1 MTPKVPIR
9 IGLLTS
15 GGDAQGMN
23 AAVRSIVRSALNR
36 AVEVYGIYE
45 GYTGMVEGG
54 ERIRILSWDSVGGI
68 LHQGGTILGSSRCD
82 AFRTRKG
89 RRQAALN
96 LILQGINHL
105 IVIGGDGSLTGANIF
120 RKEWPSLVE
129 DLLKKELID
138 QTIAAKYPTLKI
150 AGLVGSIDNDMH
162 GTDMTI
168 GADTAL
174 HRITEAIDAIASTAA
189 SHQRTFV
196 IEVMG
201 RNCGYLALMSALATG
216 ASWVLIPE
224 NPPTVDNWEERM
236 CEILKAKRQAGRR
249 DTIVVV
255 SEGAIDKH
263 GTPIK
268 SEYVKNVLEER
279 LGEATRLTIL
289 GHVQRGGAPSAFD
302 RNLGT
307 LLGYAAVDHILSADY
322 GDQPQLIGIRGN
334 RVTTSPLMNCIDK
347 THAVSDAIKA
357 NKYQDAMILR
367 GGSFNEAYWTY
378 LTTVRTIPHPPK
390 PGQKRLRLA
399 ILHSGSPAPG
409 MNTAARAAVRLG
421 IDRGHIML
429 AIHNGFRG
437 LATGEITEVGW
448 LSVNGWAS
456 RGGAELGTNRYVPS
470 GRDFY
475 DIAKNIEEFQLD
487 GILVIGGWTGYQ
499 GAYALL
505 ENRKNYP
512 AFDIPIICMPATIN
526 NNLPGSELSVGADT
540 ALNNIVD
547 AIDKIKQSAV
557 AQNRCFVVEVMG
569 RDCGYLALMS
579 GMATGAERVYL
590 NEEGVTLRDLQ
601 TDVENLIKGFKQG
614 KRLGLMIRNENA
626 NRIYTIN
633 FMCALFEEEG
643 GELFDVRQAILGH
656 LQQGG
661 DPSPF
666 DRIQATRLATSC
678 IEYLIDLSENAS
690 KKCAY
695 TGLAGKD
702 YKFHILDDFPRT
714 IDDSLLRP
722 KDQWWMDLQQI
733 AKIMAQPGPLS
744 KSD

>member
-1 MTPKVPIR
+1 MTPIVPIR

-23 AAVRSIVRSALNR
+23 ASVRSIVRSALNR

-138 QTIAAKYPTLKI
+138 QTTAAKYPTLKI

-263 GTPIK
+263 GTPIN
-268 SEYVKNVLEER
+268 S
-279 LGEATRLTIL
+279 
-289 GHVQRGGAPSAFD
+289 
-302 RNLGT
+302 
-307 LLGYAAVDHILSADY
+307 
-322 GDQPQLIGIRGN
+322 
-334 RVTTSPLMNCIDK
+334 
-347 THAVSDAIKA
+347 
-357 NKYQDAMILR
+357 
-367 GGSFNEAYWTY
+367 
-378 LTTVRTIPHPPK
+378 
-390 PGQKRLRLA
+390 
-399 ILHSGSPAPG
+399 
-409 MNTAARAAVRLG
+409 
-421 IDRGHIML
+421 
-429 AIHNGFRG
+429 
-437 LATGEITEVGW
+437 
-448 LSVNGWAS
+448 
-456 RGGAELGTNRYVPS
+456 
-470 GRDFY
+470 
-475 DIAKNIEEFQLD
+475 
-487 GILVIGGWTGYQ
+487 
-499 GAYALL
+499 
-505 ENRKNYP
+505 
-512 AFDIPIICMPATIN
+512 
-526 NNLPGSELSVGADT
+526 
-540 ALNNIVD
+540 
-547 AIDKIKQSAV
+547 
-557 AQNRCFVVEVMG
+557 
-569 RDCGYLALMS
+569 
-579 GMATGAERVYL
+579 
-590 NEEGVTLRDLQ
+590 
-601 TDVENLIKGFKQG
+601 
-614 KRLGLMIRNENA
+614 
-626 NRIYTIN
+626 
-633 FMCALFEEEG
+633 
-643 GELFDVRQAILGH
+643 
-656 LQQGG
+656 
-661 DPSPF
+661 
-666 DRIQATRLATSC
+666 
-678 IEYLIDLSENAS
+678 
-690 KKCAY
+690 
-695 TGLAGKD
+695 
-702 YKFHILDDFPRT
+702 
-714 IDDSLLRP
+714 
-722 KDQWWMDLQQI
+722 
-733 AKIMAQPGPLS
+733 
-744 KSD
+744 